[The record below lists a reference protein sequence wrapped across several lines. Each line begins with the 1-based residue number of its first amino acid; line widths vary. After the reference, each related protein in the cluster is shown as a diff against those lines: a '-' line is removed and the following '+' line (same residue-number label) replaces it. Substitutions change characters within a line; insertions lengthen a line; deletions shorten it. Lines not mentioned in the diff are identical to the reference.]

1 MATQLVPAS
10 DNPAP
15 VAIGNEA
22 ERFGLMQR
30 KAQLF
35 AASPLI
41 PDALRAGGAQ
51 QALANCYIGLTMA
64 EAMGENP
71 LTVLQNIHIVKGK
84 AGFSAQFMIA
94 RANASGV
101 FRGRINWRMT
111 GQGDTLCAEAFATL
125 AETGEEVSFAVDMG
139 MARAEGWMSNPKY
152 KSVPH
157 LMLRYRSATFL
168 VRLYAPDVMFG
179 YQTAEEV
186 QDMAYAEQPPANAL
200 TGAML
205 IEQAKGEIVD
215 AEPVNDGTLSDDNP
229 AATEGRT
236 DDQHGDQFDGT
247 DDAPAYAA
255 WLETAF
261 ERIAAAT
268 KPADLRAVESDPN
281 KDALPDDVLATLEEA
296 IADKRKA
303 LLK

>member
-1 MATQLVPAS
+1 MASLPTTETATNAVS
-10 DNPAP
+10 
-15 VAIGNEA
+15 IRHEGEA
-22 ERFGLMQR
+22 EFALMQR

-41 PDALRAGGAQ
+41 PDALRAGGPQ

-64 EAMGENP
+64 QAMGENP

-101 FRGRINWRMT
+101 FSGRINWRMT
-111 GQGDTLCAEAFATL
+111 GAGDTLCAEAFATL
-125 AETGEEVSFAVDMG
+125 AETGEEVSFPVDMA
-139 MARAEGWMSNPKY
+139 MAKAEGWTSNPKY

-186 QDMAYAEQPPANAL
+186 QDMAYAEAAPTVPAL
-200 TGAML
+200 TSDML
-205 IEQAKGEIVD
+205 RQQASAAPAIEDADASEII
-215 AEPVNDGTLSDDNP
+215 E
-229 AATEGRT
+229 EGRA
-236 DDQHGDQFDGT
+236 DADHGDQFDGSE
-247 DDAPAYAA
+247 DLRAA
-255 WLETAF
+255 MVAEWLK
-261 ERIAAAT
+261 RIEAAASA
-268 KPADLRAVESDPN
+268 ADLRVIEKDMAPHL
-281 KDALPDDVLATLEEA
+281 DALDDADA
-296 IADKRKA
+296 IKA
-303 LLK
+303 AITTRRAAILKGAE